1 MFRLE
6 EAFRLFE
13 LEQAKN
19 AEKLKTS
26 KPLEKNGNLTEVDLL
41 TLNDREWLN
50 DSVINEYLKLIVK
63 SSGYRDFLYK
73 SELIVSTS
81 KIHVKLA
88 KILLFYHLF
97 SSKDFCETN
106 SKKLQVSSPSFF
118 SLKTIFRPDWKVH
131 NNPNQPKFSLDVSNC
146 YVPRIQHQLF

>member
-50 DSVINEYLKLIVK
+50 DSVINEYLKLIVR
-63 SSGYRDFLYK
+63 SSGTGIF
-73 SELIVSTS
+73 I
-81 KIHVKLA
+81 
-88 KILLFYHLF
+88 
-97 SSKDFCETN
+97 
-106 SKKLQVSSPSFF
+106 KK
-118 SLKTIFRPDWKVH
+118 
-131 NNPNQPKFSLDVSNC
+131 
-146 YVPRIQHQLF
+146 